1 MNSKQAHLAHRSK
14 KKISP
19 AEFPMKMKRN
29 VKTGHFLLKVKN
41 CFQSLHTP
49 KGTCTIAGI
58 AKITATQVQTSA
70 ANVHRPPRPTECLY
84 LEQSCSPRGKPSTHR
99 WMSLLLALPPAN
111 EPDGGT
117 SRRSSAR
124 LPASATARTPGPEGA
139 AAAPRPEQGSF
150 RQATSRLV
158 ALSQTAVLLPGCT
171 LHSVEKLGWG
181 WGERS

>member
-29 VKTGHFLLKVKN
+29 VKIGHFLLKVKN

-58 AKITATQVQTSA
+58 SLPRRYKPVQQTCIGRLAPPSACIWSKAAPREGNPTLTDGCPCCWHCLRPTSLTAGPAGGAVPGSL
-70 ANVHRPPRPTECLY
+70 PRP
-84 LEQSCSPRGKPSTHR
+84 
-99 WMSLLLALPPAN
+99 
-111 EPDGGT
+111 
-117 SRRSSAR
+117 
-124 LPASATARTPGPEGA
+124 TARTPGPEGA

-150 RQATSRLV
+150 RQATSRLAV
-158 ALSQTAVLLPGCT
+158 LSQTAVLLPGCT